1 MVDGMSGESHGG
13 PRLSPGGQQFR
24 SDDGSADAAVV
35 AALAA
40 YAAGEGSER
49 AALTALAA
57 SRLLVPVVAML
68 GETDDTGADG
78 LQGHAAGTACT
89 DSTASTASTAEK
101 DSEMALPTLIGHDG
115 RAAIIA
121 FTSLETLSRWRPDAR
136 PIPAEADRVW
146 RAAIADECAVV
157 IDVAG
162 PVPLAVEGAR
172 LAALADGQPVPQPY
186 EDPDIRAE
194 IQKVIAAE
202 PVISGVR
209 LAPGNAIGNAIGNAP
224 GNAIGNGGDSALMS
238 DLSVEL
244 LTTPDAP
251 GWEQAIR
258 RVAEQISVRL
268 ARRLTRGIEIS
279 AASAG

>member
-1 MVDGMSGESHGG
+1 MVDDVPGESRSGQ
-13 PRLSPGGQQFR
+13 LKPGGQQFR
-24 SDDGSADAAVV
+24 GDDGSADADVA

-40 YAAGEGSER
+40 YAAGEDSER

-68 GETDDTGADG
+68 GETGERG
-78 LQGHAAGTACT
+78 
-89 DSTASTASTAEK
+89 AEK
-101 DSEMALPTLIGHDG
+101 EKEKAKEKNSEMALPTLIGRDG

-121 FTSLETLSRWRPDAR
+121 FTSLGALSRWRPDAR
-136 PIPAEADRVW
+136 PIPAEAHRVW
-146 RAAIADECAVV
+146 RAAVANGCAVV

-172 LAALADGQPVPQPY
+172 LAALAEGQPVPEPY

-194 IQKVIAAE
+194 IQKIIANE
-202 PVISGVR
+202 PAISGVR
-209 LAPGNAIGNAIGNAP
+209 LAPGSTIGGSTVGGSTIGGGVGSAF
-224 GNAIGNGGDSALMS
+224 GGGDPAVVS

-244 LTTPDAP
+244 LTTPQAP
-251 GWEQAIR
+251 GWEQAVR
-258 RVAEQISVRL
+258 HAAEQISVRL

-279 AASAG
+279 AASIG